1 MAFHHQNKN
10 MLVTNFSMYFTYH
23 FFFFQH
29 WNLFIPSNVRFNAQ
43 RFAESTQCLEIFK
56 RSSSLW
62 GERSAQRG
70 DVGNI
75 IWLSMHPRI
84 SVVTKSSIR
93 MAALHVSWY
102 KISHQ
107 LWSSP
112 TRSPQSLRESSRKKP
127 WEKSNVFILTAMLW
141 SIDSCQNRLWL
152 YRGRKCPTHWEK
164 KEIRE
169 KNKTNTL

>member
-1 MAFHHQNKN
+1 MDNNAKRWFFITRTKTCWWLTFQCTVLIN
-10 MLVTNFSMYFTYH
+10 
-23 FFFFQH
+23 FFFQH
-29 WNLFIPSNVRFNAQ
+29 WNLLIRSNVRFNAQ

-62 GERSAQRG
+62 GERSAQRSA
-70 DVGNI
+70 VGNI

-112 TRSPQSLRESSRKKP
+112 TWSPQSLRESSSP
-127 WEKSNVFILTAMLW
+127 MCSYWQPCYGQLTALK
-141 SIDSCQNRLWL
+141 IDCDCIAGAGVQLIEKR
-152 YRGRKCPTHWEK
+152 RK
-164 KEIRE
+164 
-169 KNKTNTL
+169 